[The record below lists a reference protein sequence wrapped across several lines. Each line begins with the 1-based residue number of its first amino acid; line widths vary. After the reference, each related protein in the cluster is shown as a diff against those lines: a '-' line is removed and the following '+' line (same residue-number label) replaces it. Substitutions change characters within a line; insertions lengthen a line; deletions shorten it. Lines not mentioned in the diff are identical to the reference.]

1 MRAGV
6 VADRIHRFDDLGPL
20 IVSDLADAENGSE
33 TCAVDA
39 VDVDRIYVGLDG
51 GDDDGAPI
59 PMAAMT
65 TMTRRCQARGMSSA
79 LAHN

>member
-6 VADRIHRFDDLGPL
+6 VADRIHRFDVLGPL

-33 TCAVDA
+33 TCTVDA

-59 PMAAMT
+59 PHGGDDDDDA
-65 TMTRRCQARGMSSA
+65 
-79 LAHN
+79 